1 MAVKAKIRY
10 YQAREE
16 FIEDFNIYFKFCG
29 INDIDES
36 TTDDE
41 LKNAYR
47 KAQRK
52 LHPDNHKN
60 EEERYTIYFQNMEDI
75 MNKYNDFL
83 QNKNVLRNT
92 YDDPNKQ
99 TQQTQQ
105 AQQTQ
110 SRNNSRNSNKKQ
122 YTRTE
127 EDVASEIV
135 NLVKSKNKD
144 KNAFITHYLRRAK
157 DENQDI
163 VLVFKNIYTQL
174 NEQQL
179 EKKYFDDIWSHY
191 INNIKVGFDLFFLAE
206 QIAIAMNSEDHIY
219 NFIATTEEY
228 LSENNASGIMME
240 GLPNLLIKLVSLGKI
255 KEERNISEFCD
266 IFTTDSQIQ
275 RLVNELKNKGFRE
288 GFIYNTIG
296 DIGEKNHFGPS
307 ILEMVITEFKPDT
320 QELFDLINLSKLT
333 DSQIKGYLESN
344 RKEFCYKDI
353 KLELISKLSDPAER
367 YKIYEKMKRN
377 REVDWKDS
385 LRWDAKIPNPDEVA
399 KKQERKQKF
408 REFFNRDKG
417 QQGGNQ
423 K

>member
-1 MAVKAKIRY
+1 MKY
-10 YQAREE
+10 YENREE

-29 INDIDES
+29 IKDIDEGTS
-36 TTDDE
+36 EDE
-41 LKNAYR
+41 LKKAFKN
-47 KAQRK
+47 AQRK
-52 LHPDNHKN
+52 LHPDNHKD
-60 EEERYTIYFQNMEDI
+60 EQERYTEYFQNMGDI

-83 QNKNVLRNT
+83 QNKKVLRNT
-92 YDDPNKQ
+92 YDDPNKK

-110 SRNNSRNSNKKQ
+110 QTQQAQSVNNTSKSNTNQDNKK
-122 YTRTE
+122 E
-127 EDVASEIV
+127 EDVAREII
-135 NLVKSKNKD
+135 NLVKSRNKD
-144 KNAFITHYLRRAK
+144 KFALITHYLRRAK
-157 DENQDI
+157 YENQNI
-163 VLVFKNIYTQL
+163 VLVFKKIYTQL

-240 GLPNLLIKLVSLGKI
+240 GLTNLFIKLISLGKI
-255 KEERNISEFCD
+255 KEERNISEFCN

-275 RLVNELKNKGFRE
+275 KLVNELKNRGFRDS
-288 GFIYNTIG
+288 FIYNTIG

-320 QELFDLINLSKLT
+320 QELFDLIDLSNLT
-333 DSQIKGYLESN
+333 DSQIKDYLESN
-344 RKEFCYKDI
+344 REEFCYQDI
-353 KLELISKLSDPAER
+353 KLKLISKLSDPAER

-385 LRWDAKIPNPDEVA
+385 LKWDAKIPNPEDEA

-408 REFFNRDKG
+408 REFFNRGKG
-417 QQGGNQ
+417 QQGGSQ

>member
-1 MAVKAKIRY
+1 MAVKSKIGY
-10 YQAREE
+10 YQYREE
-16 FIEDFNIYFKFCG
+16 FVEDFNIYFKFCG
-29 INDIDES
+29 INDINES
-36 TTDDE
+36 SSDDE
-41 LKNAYR
+41 LKKAFKN
-47 KAQRK
+47 AQRK
-52 LHPDNHKN
+52 LHPDNHKD
-60 EEERYTIYFQNMEDI
+60 EQERYTKYFQNIEEI

-99 TQQTQQ
+99 TQ
-105 AQQTQ
+105 
-110 SRNNSRNSNKKQ
+110 SGNNTSNSNTNKNNRK
-122 YTRTE
+122 E

-206 QIAIAMNSEDHIY
+206 QISIEMKSEDHIY
-219 NFIATTEEY
+219 NFLVTTDECLKEQ
-228 LSENNASGIMME
+228 NASSIMME
-240 GLPNLLIKLVSLGKI
+240 GLPNLLIKLVSLGKV

-266 IFTTDSQIQ
+266 IFTTDAQILQ
-275 RLVNELKNKGFRE
+275 LAEELRKKGFRE
-288 GFIYNTIG
+288 AFIFNTIG
-296 DIGEKNHFGPS
+296 DIGEKNGFGAS
-307 ILEMVITEFKPDT
+307 VLERIISDFGPDT
-320 QELFDLINLSKLT
+320 QELCELISYSKLT
-333 DSQIKGYLESN
+333 DIQIKGYLDSN
-344 RKEFCYKDI
+344 RDEFVRQDV
-353 KLELISKLSDPAER
+353 KLELISKLSNPAER
-367 YKIYEKMKRN
+367 YKRYERMKRN
-377 REVDWKDS
+377 GEVSWKNS
-385 LRWDAKIPNPDEVA
+385 LKWDAKIPNPEDEA

-408 REFFNRDKG
+408 REFFNRGKG
-417 QQGGNQ
+417 QQGGTQ